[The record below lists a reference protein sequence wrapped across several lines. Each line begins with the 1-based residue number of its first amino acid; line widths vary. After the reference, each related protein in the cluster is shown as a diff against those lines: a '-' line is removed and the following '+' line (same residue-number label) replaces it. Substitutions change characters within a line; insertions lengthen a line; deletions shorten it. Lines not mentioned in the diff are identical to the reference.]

1 VSETDAKFIYE
12 TIWAKFAEDRKEN
25 RAMAYANLQRALA
38 EHAAD
43 LVPAYMTAKE
53 HMSMVSDVEQWTKSD
68 KQSESGD
75 PLESMSGWLRG
86 DLELSRIPLETG
98 RKN

>member
-1 VSETDAKFIYE
+1 MSEKTAKEIYE
-12 TIWAKFAEDRKEN
+12 FIWAKFARDRKTS
-25 RAMAYANLQRALA
+25 RTTAYANLQKALC

-43 LVPAYMTAKE
+43 LVPDYMTAKE
-53 HMSMVSDVEQWTKSD
+53 HMSMVAEMEGFTKGD
-68 KQSESGD
+68 KQSETGD

-86 DLELSRIPLETG
+86 DLELSRIPLEQA